1 MFEGVFGLG
10 SDFAKKMVVI
20 QRKQCIMEAI
30 CHIINRYQRVGK
42 LQSIV
47 TNLFRGNWYIR
58 KSGETNTTK
67 KVKITDKTN
76 PSETSKI
83 RR

>member
-47 TNLFRGNWYIR
+47 TNLFRGN
-58 KSGETNTTK
+58 
-67 KVKITDKTN
+67 
-76 PSETSKI
+76 
-83 RR
+83 